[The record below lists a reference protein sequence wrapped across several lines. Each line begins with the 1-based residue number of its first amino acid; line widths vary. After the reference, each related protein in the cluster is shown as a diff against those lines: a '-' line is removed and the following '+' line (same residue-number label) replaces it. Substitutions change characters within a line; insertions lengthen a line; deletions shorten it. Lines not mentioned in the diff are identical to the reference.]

1 MRITKMR
8 WAVVVKAT
16 QKMFLGFWGFLKWV
30 FLGIVMVLAT
40 GSVFQTIE
48 IVAALRAG
56 KAKGRGK
63 VVAR

>member
-1 MRITKMR
+1 MR

-16 QKMFLGFWGFLKWV
+16 QRMLFDFFKWV
-30 FLGIVMVLAT
+30 FLGIFMILVS
-40 GSVFQTIE
+40 GSVLQSIE
-48 IVAALRAG
+48 IVTALRTG